1 MKRDLM
7 SSSTSQNG
15 DVLGA
20 TLANGNGSN
29 AAVSAHEQPALTLV
43 PARPWSHTLVLRG
56 NLDHDSAPELQDE
69 LECLAQEGV
78 TALTLDLRQLDAL
91 DPSGAQVIASHSASF
106 RGSGRDFAVL
116 VGSPV
121 VDRTLSEAG
130 GADLVMPARSEAAG
144 RRFSRSS
151 SHMADLSTTM
161 IRDIGLE

>member
-29 AAVSAHEQPALTLV
+29 AAVSAPEQPALTLV
-43 PARPWSHTLVLRG
+43 PARPWSHTLVLKG

-78 TALTLDLRQLDAL
+78 TALTLDLRELDAL

-106 RGSGRDFAVL
+106 KGRGRYFAVL
-116 VGSPV
+116 VSSPV
-121 VDRTLSEAG
+121 IDRTLNEAG
-130 GADLVMPARSEAAG
+130 GADLVMSPPTEDVA
-144 RRFSRSS
+144 RRFARSS

-161 IRDIGLE
+161 IRDIGLD